1 MTRSLP
7 NTGYYAATLSFLS
20 VAALVFVSRL
30 TEPSVILY
38 VAILMLGTGGTFAL
52 LWKRPPL
59 TAGAVFA
66 VAVMLHLF
74 ALFGFAAFEDDY
86 FRFIWDGYKTITS
99 GTAYGI
105 APAEYFP
112 DTSIGAP
119 LQAVLDSVNNAEL
132 PTIYGPVLQVIFAA
146 AYALGGTDPLALRIF
161 FALINLVLVALLIK
175 STGPRNAVLY
185 AWSPLVVTEIIIHI
199 HPDAIMAAFL
209 LAGLMTAKR
218 YPLATALLF
227 GMAAGTK
234 IVALAAWPLLAR
246 LGWRPI
252 AIAIGTVGVLYLPF
266 ALQGQGIG
274 FDSTETFATQW
285 YFNAIG
291 FAGFSS
297 LFSPTVARILAA
309 IVGIMII
316 LIIHARTR
324 SINAM
329 SVAAIF
335 GVILLVAPAVNS
347 WYILW
352 VLPFAV
358 SGRAIWPFAAATAI
372 PLSYL
377 TGLNLN
383 DYSLEAFGVHPL
395 AWSAELFI
403 IAAALIYDW
412 RQYCKRKQAAQP
424 AKMAS
429 TPILEPQI
437 AVVIPAL
444 NEAKSIAAVLTG
456 IQAAGWS
463 GAPPKIIVVDNGS
476 TDGTAQLAQA
486 HGATT
491 ITEEQRG
498 YGAACLA
505 GIAAVPP
512 ETNIILFM
520 DADGSDVP
528 QEAIAL
534 VEPLIAGDCDLVI
547 GSRAL
552 GNIEVGAMTVP
563 QRFGNWL
570 ATRLVK
576 WIWDKKMT
584 DLGPF
589 RAVRRDALI
598 ALDMKDRDFGWTIE
612 MQVKAV
618 QQKMRIEERPADYR
632 KRIGISKISGTI
644 NGVVRAGT
652 KILYVI
658 GREAFCR

>member
-1 MTRSLP
+1 MTRSFP

-20 VAALVFVSRL
+20 VAALVFVSSL

-38 VAILMLGTGGTFAL
+38 VAILMLGTGGTFTL

-66 VAVMLHLF
+66 VAGLLHF
-74 ALFGFAAFEDDY
+74 IALFGFAAFEDDY

-105 APAEYFP
+105 APAKYFA

-132 PTIYGPVLQVIFAA
+132 PTIYGPVLQIIFAA
-146 AYALGGTDPLALRIF
+146 AYALGGTDPLVLRIL
-161 FALINLVLVALLIK
+161 FALINLALVALLIK
-175 STGPRNAVLY
+175 STGPRDAALY
-185 AWSPLVVTEIIIHI
+185 AWSPLAVTEIIIHI

-252 AIAIGTVGVLYLPF
+252 AIAIGTVGMLYLPF

-285 YFNAIG
+285 YFNPIG

-297 LFSPTVARILAA
+297 LFSPTAARILAA

-316 LIIHARTR
+316 IIIHARTR

-335 GVILLVAPAVNS
+335 GIILLVAPAVNS

-352 VLPFAV
+352 VLPFAI

-383 DYSLEAFGVHPL
+383 DYSLEAFAVHPV
-395 AWSAELFI
+395 AWSAEFFI
-403 IAAALIYDW
+403 IASALIFDW
-412 RQYCKRKQAAQP
+412 RQYRNRNQATQTTKA
-424 AKMAS
+424 
-429 TPILEPQI
+429 TPITEPQI

-456 IQAAGWS
+456 IHGAGWS
-463 GAPPKIIVVDNGS
+463 GAPPTIIVVDNGS

-491 ITEEQRG
+491 IREEQRG

-505 GIAAVPP
+505 GIAALPP
-512 ETNIILFM
+512 ETNVILFM

-528 QEAIAL
+528 QEALAL
-534 VEPLIAGDCDLVI
+534 VEPLIAGSCDLVI

-552 GNIEVGAMTVP
+552 GNVEAGAMTVP

-570 ATRLVK
+570 ATRLVQ
-576 WIWDKKMT
+576 WIWGKKMT

-589 RAVRRDALI
+589 RAIRRDALV
-598 ALDMKDRDFGWTIE
+598 ALDMKDRDFGWTVE

-644 NGVVRAGT
+644 DGVVRAGT

>member
-1 MTRSLP
+1 MTRSVLHR
-7 NTGYYAATLSFLS
+7 GYFAAILSLLS
-20 VAALVFVSRL
+20 VAALVFLSRL
-30 TEPSVILY
+30 IDPPVIFY
-38 VAILMLGTGGTFAL
+38 VGILVLGTGGTFAL
-52 LWKRPPL
+52 LWKRPPV
-59 TAGAVFA
+59 TARAVFA
-66 VAVMLHLF
+66 VAALLHII
-74 ALFGFAAFEDDY
+74 ALFGVAAFEDDY
-86 FRFIWDGYKTITS
+86 FRFIWDGYKTITN

-105 APAEYFP
+105 APANYFA
-112 DTSIGAP
+112 DTSISAP
-119 LQAVLDSVNNAEL
+119 LQAVLGSVNNPEL
-132 PTIYGPVLQVIFAA
+132 PTIYGPVLQIIFAA

-161 FALINLVLVALLIK
+161 FALINLALVALLIK
-175 STGPRNAVLY
+175 SAGPRNAALY
-185 AWSPLVVTEIIIHI
+185 AWSPLAVTEIIIHI
-199 HPDAIMAAFL
+199 HPDAIMAAL
-209 LAGLMTAKR
+209 LVAGLMTAKR
-218 YPLATALLF
+218 YPLATALFF

-252 AIAIGTVGVLYLPF
+252 ATAIGTAGMLYLPF
-266 ALQGQGIG
+266 ALQGQGVG

-285 YFNAIG
+285 YFNPIG
-291 FAGFSS
+291 FAGFST
-297 LFSPTVARILAA
+297 LFSPTIARTLAA
-309 IVGIMII
+309 VIGIMII
-316 LIIHARTR
+316 MIIHARTR
-324 SINAM
+324 SMNAM
-329 SVAAIF
+329 SVTAIF

-358 SGRAIWPFAAATAI
+358 GGRAIWPFAAATAI

-377 TGLNLN
+377 TGLNLD
-383 DYSLEAFGVHPL
+383 DYSLEAFAVHPL
-395 AWSAELFI
+395 AWSAELLI

-412 RQYCKRKQAAQP
+412 KRYRKRNETAEP
-424 AKMAS
+424 VKITP
-429 TPILEPQI
+429 TPIAEPKI

-456 IQAAGWS
+456 INGIGWS
-463 GAPPKIIVVDNGS
+463 GAPPTIIVVDNGS

-486 HGATT
+486 RGATT
-491 ITEEQRG
+491 VREEQRG

-505 GIAAVPP
+505 GIAALPP
-512 ETNIILFM
+512 GTNIVLFM

-534 VEPLIAGDCDLVI
+534 VDPIIAGQCDLMI

-552 GNIEVGAMTVP
+552 GNVEAGAMTVP

-589 RAVRRDALI
+589 RAIRRDALI

-644 NGVVRAGT
+644 DGVLRAGT